1 MYVPLLRLSLEIH
14 ISCRTIVHQAHS
26 VYRSTLGIEKIVREG
41 GRTGRDEEMGGRK
54 KRETGR
60 RDRGQKKGRV
70 V

>member
-41 GRTGRDEEMGGRK
+41 GRTGRDEEMGGMK
-54 KRETGR
+54 K
-60 RDRGQKKGRV
+60 
-70 V
+70 